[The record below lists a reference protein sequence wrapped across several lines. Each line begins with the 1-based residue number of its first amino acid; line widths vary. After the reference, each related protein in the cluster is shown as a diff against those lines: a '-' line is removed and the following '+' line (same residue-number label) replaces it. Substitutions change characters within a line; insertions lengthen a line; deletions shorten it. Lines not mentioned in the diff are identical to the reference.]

1 MSEMMTPETPA
12 KAAPKARATK
22 TTKPATAASPLLN
35 SRLLLC
41 PRSKFPPWSVK

>member
-35 SRLLLC
+35 SRLC
-41 PRSKFPPWSVK
+41 HAQDRSSRHGP